1 MRPIT
6 LYTSNCRGNKFNVC
20 YPVKR
25 EITSVEDLR
34 EAVRYDQVFAEYRDH
49 HRAVADF
56 IRSDCLPFDC
66 DNDHTPVPPRTFT
79 QRSTPPVS
87 RESTRKRDA

>member
-6 LYTSNCRGNKFNVC
+6 LYTANCRGNKFNVC

-66 DNDHTPVPPRTFT
+66 DNDPSDEECEWKIAADVEKAFRAS
-79 QRSTPPVS
+79 RST
-87 RESTRKRDA
+87 

>member
-1 MRPIT
+1 MRSIT
-6 LYTSNCRGNKFNVC
+6 LYTANCRGNKFNVC

-25 EITSVEDLR
+25 EITSVEGLC

-49 HRAVADF
+49 HRAVVDF

-66 DNDHTPVPPRTFT
+66 DNDH
-79 QRSTPPVS
+79 SD
-87 RESTRKRDA
+87 EECE